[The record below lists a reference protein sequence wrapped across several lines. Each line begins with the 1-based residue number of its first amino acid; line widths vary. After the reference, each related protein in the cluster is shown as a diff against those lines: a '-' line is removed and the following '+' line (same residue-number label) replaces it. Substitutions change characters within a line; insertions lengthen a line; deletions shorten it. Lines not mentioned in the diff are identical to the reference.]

1 MNYTERNKL
10 TDKLCGIGLM
20 LIFVIVFLEI
30 EKSCLTGN
38 FGMNFVGNVPTIM
51 NVVSGFFLLIGIVL
65 LIIAYR
71 KENYWRAGYGV
82 EFIVLSF
89 ATLFLMHTFID
100 LPAPFNKFNWGLIL
114 PIVFSVYYVI
124 KAVYLIIKTNKRGK

>member
-1 MNYTERNKL
+1 
-10 TDKLCGIGLM
+10 
-20 LIFVIVFLEI
+20 
-30 EKSCLTGN
+30 
-38 FGMNFVGNVPTIM
+38 MNFVGNVPTIM